1 MNEQKTTLE
10 IIAPSVEE
18 AVEKGLDQ
26 LGLPR
31 DAVTVEVLDEGKS
44 GFLGMGNRQVRVRL
58 SIGDESYSRKN
69 TWKKVEKKP
78 SILIQNDNRRI

>member
-1 MNEQKTTLE
+1 MSEQKTTLE

-18 AVEKGLDQ
+18 AIEKGLDQ

-31 DAVTVEVLDEGKS
+31 DAVSVDILDEGKN

-58 SIGDESYSRKN
+58 AINEEQKQPA
-69 TWKKVEKKP
+69 VEKENPVEKIP
-78 SILIQNDNRRI
+78 PQFP